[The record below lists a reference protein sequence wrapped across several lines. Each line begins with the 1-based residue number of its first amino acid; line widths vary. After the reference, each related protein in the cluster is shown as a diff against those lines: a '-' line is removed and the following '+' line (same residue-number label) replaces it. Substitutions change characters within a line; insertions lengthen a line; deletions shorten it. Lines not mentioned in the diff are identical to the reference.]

1 MNERVLVPVICH
13 IRKQGSVVRCTLPPR
28 HSGGHRNYYQRID
41 WPRRPGE
48 TQAS

>member
-1 MNERVLVPVICH
+1 MSERVVIPVICH
-13 IRKQGSVVRCTLPPR
+13 IRKQGTEIRCTLSPQ
-28 HSGGHRNYYQRID
+28 HSGAHRNVYGRID